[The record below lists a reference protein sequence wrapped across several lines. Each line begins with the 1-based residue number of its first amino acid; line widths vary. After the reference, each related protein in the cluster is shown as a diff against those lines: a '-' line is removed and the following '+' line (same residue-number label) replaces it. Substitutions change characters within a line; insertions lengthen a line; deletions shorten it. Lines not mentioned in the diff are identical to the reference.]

1 VTQKPKSK
9 QNEPERSAFQKVGEC
24 LYRRTTSG
32 VYYGLVK
39 RAGKQ
44 YRRSLKTTDRKL
56 AERTLADFRQ
66 KIERLDHTKARSNIT
81 FADVANR
88 WLSTIVPQLKAS
100 SANRRETSVRQLLT
114 HLGSIPVRN
123 LTSALCEQ
131 WASKRGIGIAAS
143 TYNNER
149 DTVIAVLNFAKREGL
164 LLDNPALVLRRRKMG
179 KSTVVIPSQPE
190 FQSLVTALR
199 NLDVRAQEA
208 ANLVELLAY
217 SGMRLAEAT
226 SVRWQDVDFERARF
240 VVTGGEL
247 GTKNHE
253 ARVVPL
259 FPALQ
264 QLLERIRAERR
275 PAASDLVIGIANAK
289 TAMNHACT
297 LAGVPRFTHHCM
309 RHYFVSNAIE
319 AGIDFK
325 TIAGWVGHKDGG
337 LLVAKTY
344 GHLRDTHSFEMA
356 KRMTF
361 AAHDAAM
368 PSV

>member
-1 VTQKPKSK
+1 MAKRQKPSS
-9 QNEPERSAFQKVGEC
+9 NEPFQKVAEC
-24 LYRRTTSG
+24 LYRRGSSG
-32 VYYGLVK
+32 VYYALVK

-56 AERTLADFRQ
+56 AERTLSDFRQ
-66 KIERLDHTKARSNIT
+66 KVGRLDHTKARSNLT
-81 FADVANR
+81 FAEIAKH
-88 WLSTIVPQLKAS
+88 WLSTVTPQLKAS
-100 SANRRETSVRQLLT
+100 SGRRRENSINQLLPHFGT
-114 HLGSIPVRN
+114 VPVRN
-123 LTSALCEQ
+123 VTKTTCEN
-131 WASKRGIGIAAS
+131 WAAKRGVGISAS

-149 DTVIAVLNFAKREGL
+149 DTIIAVLNFAKREGL
-164 LLDNPALVLRRRKMG
+164 LIDNHALVLRRRKLG
-179 KSTVVIPSQPE
+179 KASIVIPSKE
-190 FQSLVTALR
+190 DFQKLAGKLR
-199 NLDVRAQEA
+199 SQDDRSHQA

-226 SVRWQDVDFERARF
+226 AILWGDVDFEHSRF

-253 ARVVPL
+253 ARTVPL
-259 FPALQ
+259 FPALRQ
-264 QLLERIRAERR
+264 FLEKLSADRK
-275 PAASDLVIGIANAK
+275 PAASDRIIGIANAK
-289 TAMNHACT
+289 TAIGTACT
-297 LAGVPRFTHHCM
+297 SAELHQFTHHSM

-325 TIAGWVGHKDGG
+325 TIAAWVGHRDGG

-344 GHLRDTHSFEMA
+344 GHLRDTHSVEMA

-361 AAHDAAM
+361 AAHAEAA